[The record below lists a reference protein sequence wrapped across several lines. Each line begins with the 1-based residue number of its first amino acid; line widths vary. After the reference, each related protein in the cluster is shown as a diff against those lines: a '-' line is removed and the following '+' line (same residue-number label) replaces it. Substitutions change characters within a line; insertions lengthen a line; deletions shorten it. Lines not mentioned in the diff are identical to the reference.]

1 MIKTVKKG
9 DDIIFTVHVKAGC
22 RRERIVGE
30 IDSALKI
37 EVSAPPVE
45 GKAND
50 AVIKL
55 IAKSLGIP
63 KTAVKIES
71 GKRSKKK
78 RLRTTGI
85 TVEEIQ
91 HLIL

>member
-9 DDIIFTVHVKAGC
+9 DDIIFTVYVKAGC

-50 AVIKL
+50 AVVKL

-63 KTAVKIES
+63 KSAVKIES
-71 GKRSKKK
+71 GLRSKKK
-78 RLRTTGI
+78 RIRATGI
-85 TVEEIQ
+85 TSDDIQ
-91 HLIL
+91 RLI